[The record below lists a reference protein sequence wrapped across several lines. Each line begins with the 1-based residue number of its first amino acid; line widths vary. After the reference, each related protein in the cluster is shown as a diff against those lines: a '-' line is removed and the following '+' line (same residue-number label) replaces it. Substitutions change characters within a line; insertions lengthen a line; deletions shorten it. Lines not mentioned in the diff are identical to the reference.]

1 MESMAL
7 NSAASMFK
15 GAQETHADA
24 VTSLIQGGTQAANA
38 AMSAPDEGLR
48 TSVMQSQ
55 GIGQRLNTV
64 A

>member
-7 NSAASMFK
+7 NASAGMLR
-15 GAQETHADA
+15 GAQETHANA
-24 VTSLIQGGTQAANA
+24 VTSLINGGTQAANS
-38 AMSAPDEGLR
+38 AMSSQDESLR

-55 GIGQRLNTV
+55 GIGQKLNTV